1 MDGASSGHIPDQQ
14 ETIMFMRSLL
24 VAVPFLVA
32 GAAASAAQPLTAQ
45 QFPKTK
51 VGLEQCLQA
60 ALAVQAGTVVKLE
73 MKMEGGVPTYE
84 FDIESPDG
92 RAWDIECDA
101 HTGKVT
107 EVEEE
112 VASAAAPG
120 FASKV
125 KVAEEQARQTA
136 LARHPGE
143 IIEVEY
149 EIEPDGA
156 ASYEFDVLGPDGREH
171 KVEVDATT
179 GQIVEDNEEI
189 FQIGK
194 E

>member
-1 MDGASSGHIPDQQ
+1 
-14 ETIMFMRSLL
+14 MFMRSLL
-24 VAVPFLVA
+24 VAVPFLVV

-45 QFPKTK
+45 KQFPKTK
-51 VGLEQCLQA
+51 VGLEQCLQS
-60 ALAVQAGTVVKLE
+60 ALAVHAGTVVKLE
-73 MKMEGGVPTYE
+73 MKMEQGVPTYE

-92 RAWDIECDA
+92 RAWDIECNA
-101 HTGKVT
+101 RTGKIT

-125 KVAEEQARQTA
+125 KVAEGQARQTA

-156 ASYEFDVLGPDGREH
+156 ASYEFDILGPDGREH

>member
-1 MDGASSGHIPDQQ
+1 
-14 ETIMFMRSLL
+14 MFMRSLL
-24 VAVPFLVA
+24 AAVPFLVA

-45 QFPKTK
+45 KQFPKTK

-60 ALAVQAGTVVKLE
+60 ALAVQGGTVVKLE
-73 MKMEGGVPTYE
+73 MKMERGVPTYE

-92 RAWDIECDA
+92 RAWDIECNA
-101 HTGKVT
+101 LTGEIT

-112 VASAAAPG
+112 VASAAAAG

-136 LARHPGE
+136 LARHSGE

-156 ASYEFDVLGPDGREH
+156 ASYEFDILGPDGREH

-189 FQIGK
+189 FQIGR